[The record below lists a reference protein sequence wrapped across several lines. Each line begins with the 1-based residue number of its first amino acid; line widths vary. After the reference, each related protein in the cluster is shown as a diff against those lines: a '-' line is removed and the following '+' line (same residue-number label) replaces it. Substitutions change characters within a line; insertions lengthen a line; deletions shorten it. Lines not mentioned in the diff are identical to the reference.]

1 MPNHMTVA
9 QINAAL
15 STESVRAIRA
25 DAPELVEQVSRSGA
39 FVDVARALLDLS
51 DDALAYLEAIPTALQ
66 EAVRAAVADAV
77 NAGKAVQFQYS
88 PAYDFE
94 VRLWDFGEAI
104 SVHVSGPYP
113 TDVPRER
120 YLGSRAE

>member
-1 MPNHMTVA
+1 MPNNMMIA
-9 QINAAL
+9 QINSALAADAVGVVRSDAAL
-15 STESVRAIRA
+15 
-25 DAPELVEQVSRSGA
+25 VERLATPGA
-39 FVDVARALLDLS
+39 FVEIARSLLDVG

-66 EAVRAAVADAV
+66 EAIRAAVADAV
-77 NAGKAVQFQYS
+77 AAGKAVQFQYS

-120 YLGSRAE
+120 YLASLGE